1 MPALEVLV
9 VPGLESNPDLLRYTY
24 SVANMTDQ
32 TMTLK
37 LGFEDPIQISA
48 LDIDSLKIIFN
59 DPVYFNGAQGETI
72 GEGTE
77 ISKQIPPQM
86 RNPAQFGNLITSA
99 VETLT
104 DKRETTMQSM
114 RRFFCAWGQASM

>member
-48 LDIDSLKIIFN
+48 LEIDSLKIIFN
-59 DPVYFNGAQGETI
+59 DSVYFIGARGETI

-86 RNPAQFGNLITSA
+86 RNSNMSFVLADVTKFLTPSA
-99 VETLT
+99 
-104 DKRETTMQSM
+104 
-114 RRFFCAWGQASM
+114 

>member
-24 SVANMTDQ
+24 IVSNMTDQ
-32 TMTLK
+32 KLVLK

-59 DPVYFNGAQGETI
+59 DSVFFNGAKGEKGLI
-72 GEGTE
+72 GLNE
-77 ISKQIPPQM
+77 
-86 RNPAQFGNLITSA
+86 GNLSYLA
-99 VETLT
+99 
-104 DKRETTMQSM
+104 
-114 RRFFCAWGQASM
+114 A